1 MKNLTV
7 DYFDSINFL
16 PCLVRYFALSPNN
29 KVTCNGYFPNVKIT
43 YYQDDNGAFHKVT
56 DLGDNDEPLDTTLM
70 SGIDLDTLL
79 AIISQLDT
87 LPQNIGEGYSFKSMK
102 EQVLAMSTAYVDP
115 RWNSPRHTRKL

>member
-7 DYFDSINFL
+7 DYFDNINFL
-16 PCLVRYFALSPNN
+16 PCLVRYFALSSNN

-56 DLGDNDEPLDTTLM
+56 DLGDGGKPLDTTLM
-70 SGIDLDTLL
+70 DSIDLDTLL

-87 LPQNIGEGYSFKSMK
+87 LPQNMGEDYSFKSMK

-115 RWNSPRHTRKL
+115 RWNSSRYNKSR